1 MVETLYPT
9 QMSRMSQFSD
19 QDWIPQSATS
29 LNSLGYSFDASFLSP
44 PTSSLLPGDSPII
57 HARTPYTR
65 HSNSYNTVENLDY
78 SSNALRIVKQEGVED
93 LTYSSHPQIT
103 RSPTP
108 YYGSF
113 GVSEVN
119 TSSSKRSG
127 LVPIAP
133 NPEGLVRMNRKH
145 GRDDSSI
152 NLAQQKRRRVASN
165 VNTSGAVELTEEE
178 RLLLRFKDEENLP
191 WKDIALKFQTET
203 GRTFQVPALQ
213 MRYKRLREKLR
224 VWSDADIDALEKARE
239 YWERCK
245 WEIIATKMHT
255 DFGVAEKWP
264 AKSCYRKW
272 TELHPGL
279 DVPKEHGV
287 PSGTTEKGWYESPGR
302 ESPEFVVSSA

>member
-9 QMSRMSQFSD
+9 QMTRMSQFSD
-19 QDWIPQSATS
+19 QDWIPPSATTS
-29 LNSLGYSFDASFLSP
+29 LNPLGYSFDTSFLSP
-44 PTSSLLPGDSPII
+44 PSLLPQDSPVI
-57 HARTPYTR
+57 HSRTPFVR
-65 HSNSYNTVENLDY
+65 ASNSYNTVGDVDY
-78 SSNALRIVKQEGVED
+78 RVKQEGVED
-93 LTYSSHPQIT
+93 LTFSSHPQIT

-119 TSSSKRSG
+119 TTKRKRPDH
-127 LVPIAP
+127 VHIAP
-133 NPEGLVRMNRKH
+133 NPLQLKAHPH
-145 GRDDSSI
+145 GRDD
-152 NLAQQKRRRVASN
+152 APMHPKRTRRPVASN
-165 VNTSGAVELTEEE
+165 ANTAGAVELTEEE
-178 RLLLRFKDEENLP
+178 RLLLRFKDDENLP
-191 WKDIALKFQTET
+191 WKDIALKFQTEI
-203 GRTFQVPALQ
+203 GRSFQVPALQ

-224 VWSDADIDALEKARE
+224 IWSEFDIDALEKARE

-287 PSGTTEKGWYESPGR
+287 PAGTEKGWYESSDR
-302 ESPEFVVSSA
+302 ESPEFIPSA

>member
-9 QMSRMSQFSD
+9 QMSRMNQFSD
-19 QDWIPQSATS
+19 QDWNPHSTAS
-29 LNSLGYSFDASFLSP
+29 MNPLGYSFDNSFLSP
-44 PTSSLLPGDSPII
+44 PTSTLLPQGPPADHPS
-57 HARTPYTR
+57 TPYIGR
-65 HSNSYNTVENLDY
+65 SNSYNTVETLDF
-78 SSNALRIVKQEGVED
+78 SNNALRPKPENDED
-93 LTYSSHPQIT
+93 PTYFSHPQIT

-113 GVSEVN
+113 GVSQVN
-119 TSSSKRSG
+119 IPNKKRKG
-127 LVPIAP
+127 LVNIAP
-133 NPEGLVRMNRKH
+133 NPAGLVQVNPRKH
-145 GRDDSSI
+145 GRDDTSTNSI
-152 NLAQQKRRRVASN
+152 TKRRRAQPS
-165 VNTSGAVELTEEE
+165 VNTTGTVELTEDE

-224 VWSDADIDALEKARE
+224 VWSDSDIDALEKARE

-245 WEIIATKMHT
+245 WDIIATKMHS
-255 DFGVAEKWP
+255 DFGVTEKWP

-287 PSGTTEKGWYESPGR
+287 PLGTAEKGWYELSDR
-302 ESPEFVVSSA
+302 ESPEFVASSA